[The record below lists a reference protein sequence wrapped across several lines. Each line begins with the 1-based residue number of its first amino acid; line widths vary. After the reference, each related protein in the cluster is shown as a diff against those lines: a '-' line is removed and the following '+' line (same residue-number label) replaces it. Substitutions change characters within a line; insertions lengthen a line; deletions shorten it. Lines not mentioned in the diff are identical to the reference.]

1 MIRGPTCRDDGTT
14 VLCHLN
20 GAGMGRKHHD
30 LLGAWGCH
38 ACHQWVDGGY
48 ANQGYS
54 RQQRDYY
61 HLWGVISTPSTIT
74 HTQQPS
80 LAPSTHTHTQQPSL
94 TPSTHTHTQQP

>member
-20 GAGMGRKHHD
+20 GAGLGRKHHD

-38 ACHQWVDGGY
+38 ACHRWVDGDY

-61 HLWGVISTPSTIT
+61 HLWGIIRTLQALIDEGE
-74 HTQQPS
+74 
-80 LAPSTHTHTQQPSL
+80 L
-94 TPSTHTHTQQP
+94 